1 LASRHIR
8 FIKIEIDRLLSGAQL
23 DHGLLRALRRHRID
37 LIVEKVEDES
47 RLIDL
52 LDYEIDYGQGY
63 LFGAP
68 RLARPAA

>member
-1 LASRHIR
+1 M
-8 FIKIEIDRLLSGAQL
+8 

-37 LIVEKVEDES
+37 LIVEKVEAES

-68 RLARPAA
+68 RPARPAA